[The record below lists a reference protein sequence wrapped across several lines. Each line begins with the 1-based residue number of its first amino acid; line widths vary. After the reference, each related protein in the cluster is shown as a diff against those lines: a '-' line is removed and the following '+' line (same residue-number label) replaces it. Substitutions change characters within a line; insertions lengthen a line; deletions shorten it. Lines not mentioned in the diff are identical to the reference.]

1 MISILHSI
9 SEKEAKNDK
18 RKLIEKL
25 KFTDM
30 FESQVKE
37 IVHPLPKVH
46 QTLS

>member
-1 MISILHSI
+1 MISILRFI
-9 SEKEAKNDK
+9 SEKR

-30 FESQVKE
+30 FESQVKK

-46 QTLS
+46 HILS